1 MASTTAICDSYRGEL
16 HQAIHDFTTSTGDTF
31 KLSMYTS
38 TATNGAATTAYTAT
52 NEIAGTGYTATGGTL
67 VIPASVPTVGSNKSF
82 IDFTDLVFSTA
93 SITAASC
100 LIYNDTAAGDPSV
113 QVHDFGGDKT
123 SSAADFTIQFPA
135 FDATNAI
142 QRLA

>member
-16 HQAIHDFTTSTGDTF
+16 HQGIHDFTTSTGDTF
-31 KLSMYTS
+31 KLAMYTS
-38 TATNGAATTAYTAT
+38 TATNGAATTAYSVT
-52 NEIAGTGYTATGGTL
+52 NEISGTGYSAGGGTL

-93 SITAASC
+93 TITAASL
-100 LIYNDTAAGDPSV
+100 LIYNDTAAGDPAV
-113 QVHDFGGDKT
+113 QVHDFGGDKS

>member
-1 MASTTAICDSYRGEL
+1 MASTTAICDSYKGEL
-16 HQAIHDFTTSTGDTF
+16 HQAVHDFTTSTGDTF
-31 KLSMYTS
+31 KWAMYTS
-38 TATNGAATTAYTAT
+38 TATHGAATTAYSVT
-52 NEIAGTGYTATGGTL
+52 NEIAGTGYSAGGGTL

-82 IDFTDLVFSTA
+82 IDFNDLTFSTA
-93 SITAASC
+93 TITAASG
-100 LIYNDTAAGDPSV
+100 LLYNDTAAGDPSV

-123 SSAADFTIQFPA
+123 STAADFTIQFPA

>member
-1 MASTTAICDSYRGEL
+1 MASTTAITDSYKQEL
-16 HQAIHDFTTSTGDTF
+16 HKAIHDFTTSTGDTF
-31 KLSMYTS
+31 KLALYTS
-38 TATNGAATTAYTAT
+38 TATNDASTTAFTVT
-52 NEIAGTGYTATGGTL
+52 NEISGTGYTSGGGTL
-67 VIPASVPTVGSNKSF
+67 VIPASVPTIASNKSI

-93 SITAASC
+93 SFTAASC

-123 SSAADFTIQFPA
+123 ASAADFTIQFPA